1 MGGTRGKRVPGKKKP
16 KSVKAKVTSKMS
28 SKRRLS
34 RMGKELKKGQKGIV
48 ANYMTRSQVLRRLQI
63 TLRDFRRLCILKG
76 IYPRD
81 PKKKASGKDK
91 AYYHIKDVGF
101 LSHEPL
107 LNKFREFK
115 AFMKK
120 VRKAVSRGDKTL
132 AEKREATA
140 PQYTL
145 DHLVRERYPRFDDAL
160 GDLDDALS
168 LVHLFATLPADG
180 PVQAAR
186 TERCRQLAL
195 EWQYYVARAHALTK
209 VFVSV
214 KGVYFQAEVGRQPVT
229 WIVPHAFTQ
238 VTPPDVD
245 FRIMLT
251 FLEFYETLLKFTL
264 FKLYHRLDV
273 AYPPAFDGRLE
284 ECGVY
289 MAAVRGLP
297 LKGARGLLTS
307 STSEGQSARTGSPEA
322 AAATPNRKVKG
333 LEAKLA
339 RLAAGKGEAGG
350 DAEGKGGEG
359 RRKRKNTCQ
368 KGRWRGHWAP

>member
-1 MGGTRGKRVPGKKKP
+1 
-16 KSVKAKVTSKMS
+16 MS
-28 SKRRLS
+28 PESCLDVDPTD
-34 RMGKELKKGQKGIV
+34 II
-48 ANYMTRSQVLRRLQI
+48 I
-63 TLRDFRRLCILKG
+63 TG
-76 IYPRD
+76 
-81 PKKKASGKDK
+81 
-91 AYYHIKDVGF
+91 YYHQ
-101 LSHEPL
+101 
-107 LNKFREFK
+107 

-273 AYPPAFDGRLE
+273 AYPPVRAHALSTRSCLLRERNDCIYRLHACFDATRSSRQHTVCSE
-284 ECGVY
+284 PSSPSPT
-289 MAAVRGLP
+289 RP
-297 LKGARGLLTS
+297 STGAWRS
-307 STSEGQSARTGSPEA
+307 VASTWPPCVGCP
-322 AAATPNRKVKG
+322 
-333 LEAKLA
+333 
-339 RLAAGKGEAGG
+339 
-350 DAEGKGGEG
+350 
-359 RRKRKNTCQ
+359 
-368 KGRWRGHWAP
+368 

>member
-1 MGGTRGKRVPGKKKP
+1 MYPESCLDVDPTD
-16 KSVKAKVTSKMS
+16 
-28 SKRRLS
+28 
-34 RMGKELKKGQKGIV
+34 II
-48 ANYMTRSQVLRRLQI
+48 I
-63 TLRDFRRLCILKG
+63 TG
-76 IYPRD
+76 
-81 PKKKASGKDK
+81 
-91 AYYHIKDVGF
+91 YYHQ
-101 LSHEPL
+101 
-107 LNKFREFK
+107 

-195 EWQYYVARAHALTK
+195 EWQYFVARAHALTK

-238 VTPPDVD
+238 VAPPDVD

-264 FKLYHRLDV
+264 FKLYHRLDM
-273 AYPPAFDGRLE
+273 AYPP
-284 ECGVY
+284 
-289 MAAVRGLP
+289 VRFH
-297 LKGARGLLTS
+297 ALLTRSCLLRERKDCIYRLLACFDATRSPHQHPVS
-307 STSEGQSARTGSPEA
+307 SEPSSPSPTRPSTGA
-322 AAATPNRKVKG
+322 
-333 LEAKLA
+333 
-339 RLAAGKGEAGG
+339 
-350 DAEGKGGEG
+350 
-359 RRKRKNTCQ
+359 
-368 KGRWRGHWAP
+368 WRSVASTWPPCVGCL